1 MRLVQFDAS
10 KMHLGARAL
19 RKRLHLR
26 SWCHQIQNRIW
37 SGKST
42 YLKFPTKSGPWKNP
56 WTAVKKSW
64 RATKNLRLMFIH
76 FLKYVVVFSRVF
88 HWNLWNH
95 WSFQAVL
102 ALIDLKLVDEQ
113 LLLLRLW
120 SVCGAWW
127 VSPYIC
133 QHISQD
139 GQDQHNHYIN
149 LYKYHGFSMVF
160 DGLEVTAGC

>member
-1 MRLVQFDAS
+1 MSRKLTYHVGKLWSIGGWKGHLVQFDAS
-10 KMHLGARAL
+10 KMRLGARAL

-37 SGKST
+37 SGEST
-42 YLKFPTKSGPWKNP
+42 YLNFPTKSGPWKVRETTVKNP
-56 WTAVKKSW
+56 WKGRENPWK
-64 RATKNLRLMFIH
+64 ATKNLHLSFTH
-76 FLKYVVVFSRVF
+76 LYGYFVVFSRAF

-102 ALIDLKLVDEQ
+102 ALIDLKSVDAQ

-120 SVCGAWW
+120 SVCGVWR

-133 QHISQD
+133 
-139 GQDQHNHYIN
+139 
-149 LYKYHGFSMVF
+149 
-160 DGLEVTAGC
+160 